1 MKLTDAFQSFL
12 HKKSDTGNV
21 YLSLFLDE
29 HTVAAS
35 FWRLTGRSRIE
46 PIATSHRAV
55 ENGQWKDRIIAID
68 ALLGLLE
75 EKTHL
80 SDVTTTILGL
90 SSGFLTPTGEIK
102 KEVRHEIKRLSSE
115 LALTIAG
122 FVPLTQA
129 VIYKLKTDEGI
140 PPSVILLGIN
150 ASMIAVSLYKIGAL
164 VGVRDIEKHEDVA
177 GELEQALKSFTEME
191 VLPARILLY
200 GSHPEELEEVK
211 AKLMKHPWTTK
222 ANFLHFP
229 KIEVL
234 SVNAII
240 ESVSLAGASEMKTES
255 PAETPKL
262 EESEGPIGARA
273 AAPIAR
279 TPDNQEV
286 EQKHVEMLEAQ
297 ADADNKESFKEKETS
312 RDETTEEVAEA
323 EEILREDFAVDKES
337 HGDANVVMVDAES
350 LGFKKDADVLEEAE
364 QLAEVVSATS
374 KISAAV
380 IGKGKRITSGSWR
393 FVRDVVT
400 SIKMP
405 QKIHVGAAGLGV
417 AVLALAGL
425 SYWLLPKATVTVLT
439 IPQAATA
446 TSTITIDPAA
456 AVVDIGKTVVPGR
469 SREQSVSGEKTVAV
483 QGKKNVG
490 DPARGTVTIYNKSLS
505 TRSFKKGT
513 VLSTGSLKFTL
524 DVDVEVASASE
535 SIGSITFG
543 KKDVAVT
550 AFAIGTQSNLA
561 AGSEFTF
568 ADVSSSA
575 ATARNEAAL
584 TGGTSREV
592 TVVTRSDYE
601 AFVKNMSTEL
611 TAKAQKELAASV
623 MGGEQ
628 MIEETIKTK
637 VLERVFDKEIDEEAT
652 QLNGNITISISGTT
666 YSASDIRS
674 LLVSSGSL
682 VIADGYTLDE
692 ANSKTTLTQVQ
703 AKKDGSITA
712 RVTMEASLLPT
723 INAANLPKAIAGKSI
738 KDAETYLRG
747 IPGVG
752 GMEVRLRFSPMK
764 NRLPANRNNISVTM
778 SQVQ

>member
-1 MKLTDAFQSFL
+1 MKLTEAFQSFL
-12 HKKSDTGNV
+12 HKKSGNDEV

-29 HTVAAS
+29 HSVAAS
-35 FWRLTGRSRIE
+35 FWRPTGRGRIE

-102 KEVRHEIKRLSSE
+102 KEVRHEIKRLSNE

-200 GSHPEELEEVK
+200 GSHPDELEDVK
-211 AKLMKHPWTTK
+211 TKLMKHPWTTK

-240 ESVSLAGASEMKTES
+240 ESVSLAGASEMKSES
-255 PAETPKL
+255 PAEAPEL
-262 EESEGPIGARA
+262 EESEGPISAQA
-273 AAPIAR
+273 VAPIAR
-279 TPDNQEV
+279 TQDNQEV
-286 EQKHVEMLEAQ
+286 EQKHVET
-297 ADADNKESFKEKETS
+297 ETPS
-312 RDETTEEVAEA
+312 DETTKEVAEA

-350 LGFKKDADVLEEAE
+350 LGFKKDADVLEEEE
-364 QLAEVVSATS
+364 QLTEVVAS
-374 KISAAV
+374 KLKVSAAGFIV
-380 IGKGKRITSGSWR
+380 KGKLIAGKALPFVSELVTRMRI
-393 FVRDVVT
+393 
-400 SIKMP
+400 P
-405 QKIHVGAAGLGV
+405 QKLHIGAAGV
-417 AVLALAGL
+417 IAAVLLIGGL
-425 SYWLLPKATVTVLT
+425 SYWSLPKATVTVLT
-439 IPQAATA
+439 IPQVATA
-446 TSTITIDPAA
+446 TNTITIDPTAT
-456 AVVDIGKTVVPGR
+456 VVNGENAIVPGR

-483 QGKKNVG
+483 VGKKNIG

-505 TRSFKKGT
+505 TRTFAKGT
-513 VLSTGSLKFTL
+513 VLSSGSLKFTL
-524 DVDVEVASASE
+524 DSNVEVASASE

-543 KKDVAVT
+543 KKDAAVT
-550 AFAIGTQSNLA
+550 ASAISTQSNLA

-568 ADVSSSA
+568 VDVSSSV

-592 TVVTRSDYE
+592 TVVTRADYD
-601 AFVKNMSTEL
+601 AFIKNESAEL
-611 TAKAQKELAASV
+611 TTKAQQDLATSV
-623 MGGEQ
+623 SGGEQ
-628 MIEETIKTK
+628 MIEGTIKTTVK
-637 VLERVFDKEIDEEAT
+637 ERVFDKEIDEEAS
-652 QLNGNITISISGTT
+652 QLNGKLTISVSGTT
-666 YSASDIRS
+666 YSQSDIRS
-674 LLVSSGSL
+674 LLVSKGSL
-682 VIADGYTLDE
+682 VVPDGYTLDE
-692 ANSKTTLTQVQ
+692 ANSKITLSNVQV
-703 AKKDGSITA
+703 KKDGTITA
-712 RVTMEASLLPT
+712 KVMMEASLLPT
-723 INAANLPKAIAGKSI
+723 IDATSLPKALAGKSV
-738 KDAETYLRG
+738 KDAEVYLRG

-752 GMEVRLRFSPMK
+752 GMEVGLRFSLGK
-764 NRLPANRNNISVTM
+764 NRLPLNRKNISVTM
-778 SQVQ
+778 SIVQ